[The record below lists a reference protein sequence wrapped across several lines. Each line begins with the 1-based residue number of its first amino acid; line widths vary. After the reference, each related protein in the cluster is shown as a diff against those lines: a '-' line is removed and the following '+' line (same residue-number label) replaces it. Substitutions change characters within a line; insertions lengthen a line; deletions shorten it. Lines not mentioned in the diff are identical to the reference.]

1 MHYNPDNFRGVGE
14 DIFPGVLSLNM
25 IGVPRE
31 QPVDD
36 TGFRPILDETADWR
50 E

>member
-1 MHYNPDNFRGVGE
+1 VRE
-14 DIFPGVLSLNM
+14 DIFPGIASLNM

-31 QPVDD
+31 QPVDA
-36 TGFRPILDETADWR
+36 TGFRPILDDKSTWR